1 MIKRIIQ
8 TIGFLSG
15 SALLFFLFQYQFSI
29 NNAWDS
35 WSLPLSGKV
44 IVVDPGHGYPDP
56 GAGPKGAFEKDIA
69 FNISVLLRDYL
80 QEAGAL
86 VIMTREDDNDLA
98 DKDLKG
104 YSRRKTQDL
113 MRRVDLINNSNADL
127 LVSIHLNSLPS
138 PKWSGAQT
146 FYFPRY
152 EENKQLAKY
161 IQKEM
166 EINLENTVR
175 QAKAINHVYV
185 IKEAKMPSVL
195 VEAGFLSNAQERE
208 QLKNEDYQNKIAASI
223 YQGIL
228 RLYTEGANAEKPS
241 NE

>member
-1 MIKRIIQ
+1 MKRKMKYFIFI
-8 TIGFLSG
+8 SG
-15 SALLFFLFQYQFSI
+15 SILLFFLLQYQFSS
-29 NNAWDS
+29 NNTWDS

-44 IVVDPGHGYPDP
+44 IIIDPGHGAPDP

-86 VIMTREDDNDLA
+86 VIMTREDDFDLA

-113 MRRVDLINNSNADL
+113 KRRVKLINSSDGDL

-138 PKWSGAQT
+138 SEWSGAQT
-146 FYFPRY
+146 FYYPRFDV
-152 EENKQLAKY
+152 NKQLAKF

-166 EINLENTVR
+166 EQNLENTVR
-175 QAKAINHVYV
+175 HAKAINHVYV

-195 VEAGFLSNAQERE
+195 VEAGFLSNPRERE
-208 QLKNEDYQNKIAASI
+208 LLKTESYQDKIAACV

-228 RLYTEGANAEKPS
+228 RLYSEKPLKDIS
-241 NE
+241 DE

>member
-1 MIKRIIQ
+1 MKRQIKFFIFICG
-8 TIGFLSG
+8 TV
-15 SALLFFLFQYQFSI
+15 LLFFLFQYQFSI
-29 NNAWDS
+29 LNTWDS

-56 GAGPKGAFEKDIA
+56 GAGPEGAYEKDIA
-69 FNISVLLRDYL
+69 FNISLLLRDYL

-113 MRRVDLINNSNADL
+113 MRRVELINNSNSDL
-127 LVSIHLNSLPS
+127 LISVHLNSLPS
-138 PKWSGAQT
+138 PRWSGAQT
-146 FYFPRY
+146 FYYPRF
-152 EENKQLAKY
+152 EENKRLAEL

-166 EINLENTVR
+166 QINLGNTVR
-175 QAKAINHVYV
+175 HAKAINHVYV
-185 IKEAKMPSVL
+185 LKEAKMPSVL
-195 VEAGFLSNAQERE
+195 VEAGFLSNPAERE
-208 QLKNEDYQNKIAASI
+208 KLKTKAYQDKVAASI

-228 RLYTEGANAEKPS
+228 RLYTEKPKDS
-241 NE
+241 NQ